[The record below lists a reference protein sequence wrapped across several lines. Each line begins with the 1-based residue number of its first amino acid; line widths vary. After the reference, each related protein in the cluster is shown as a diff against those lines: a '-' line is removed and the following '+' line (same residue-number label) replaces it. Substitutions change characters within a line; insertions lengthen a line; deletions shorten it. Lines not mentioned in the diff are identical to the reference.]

1 MSDLAAVATAVAER
15 SGIRLPLDRLAGAVE
30 ALYQESGRSAD
41 FDASGEELVGRL
53 IDVLTIKESY
63 FLRQPAQLLA
73 VDWSERHAA
82 AVADGRTKTR
92 VWSAACAYG
101 EEPYTL
107 AMLASRALDG
117 EPPPVE
123 VLGTDIA
130 ESALARARAGVYGAR
145 EVRNLSPEARTLFFE
160 QRGSGLAV
168 GPRLRDLVRF
178 KAHNLARDAMP
189 PAGEGPFDLIV
200 CRNVLIYFEPFAIE
214 HFTRSLPPAL
224 APGGQLVLGAADRLC
239 LTARSFRD
247 LGGRLER
254 QPAPPRPLRRAPRR
268 PSRPTRPARPK
279 RARSAPRDLTDPT
292 LAEALRLADGG
303 ELAQALQVAKEVVER
318 DSMNAP
324 AHFVCGT
331 VELARGDASMA
342 VRSLRAALYADP
354 TFAVAAFQLG
364 RAHDV
369 LGEAQA
375 ARRAYR
381 LALERIEAGSPA
393 YPWLFDDLEPADLA
407 VACAVRLRRHD
418 ST

>member
-1 MSDLAAVATAVAER
+1 MSDLTAVATAVAEQ
-15 SGIRLPLDRLAGAVE
+15 SGIRLPLDRLAE
-30 ALYQESGRSAD
+30 AIESLYPESGRSPD
-41 FDASGEELVGRL
+41 FDASGDELVGRL
-53 IDVLTIKESY
+53 IDELTIKESY
-63 FLRQPAQLLA
+63 FLRQPAQLLELN
-73 VDWSERHAA
+73 WSELHEA

-107 AMLASRALDG
+107 ALLASRALGG
-117 EPPPVE
+117 EPPPVD

-145 EVRNLSPEARTLFFE
+145 GVRHLSPETRTLFFE

-168 GPRLRDLVRF
+168 GSRLRELVRF
-178 KAHNLARDAMP
+178 KAHNLARDPMP

-214 HFTRSLPPAL
+214 HFTRSLPNAL
-224 APGGQLVLGAADRLC
+224 APGGQLVFGAADRLC
-239 LTARSFRD
+239 LTARAFRD
-247 LGGRLER
+247 LGGRLET
-254 QPAPPRPLRRAPRR
+254 QPAPPLPIRRAPRP
-268 PSRPTRPARPK
+268 PSRPARPK
-279 RARSAPRDLTDPT
+279 RARRAPRDVTDPT
-292 LAEALRLADGG
+292 LAEALRLADRG
-303 ELAQALQVAKEVVER
+303 ELDRALQVAQGVVEG

-331 VELARGDASMA
+331 VELARGDAPKA

-369 LGEAQA
+369 LGEPQA

-381 LALERIEAGSPA
+381 LALERIEAESPA